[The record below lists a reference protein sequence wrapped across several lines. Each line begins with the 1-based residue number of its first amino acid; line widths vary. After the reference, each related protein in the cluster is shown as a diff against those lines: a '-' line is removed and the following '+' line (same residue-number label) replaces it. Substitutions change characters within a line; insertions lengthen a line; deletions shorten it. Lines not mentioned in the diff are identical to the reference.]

1 MVRDLHRQRLDV
13 EIAADLREDAAF
25 LHAGGLA
32 DELDRDLRL
41 DRLIEADLV
50 QIDVREP
57 AARHFLLVV
66 LEHRRVCGS
75 LTDDDIENRMQP
87 RVAGQRAPQ
96 LPLVHDERVRSL
108 STPVEHARHEALV
121 PQAPRIGGAAP
132 LALRD
137 LELDSFTGHFGG
149 EV

>member
-1 MVRDLHRQRLDV
+1 
-13 EIAADLREDAAF
+13 
-25 LHAGGLA
+25 
-32 DELDRDLRL
+32 
-41 DRLIEADLV
+41 V

-57 AARHFLLVV
+57 TARHFLLVV
-66 LEHRRVCGS
+66 LQDGRVCGS

-96 LPLVHDERVRSL
+96 LSLMHDKRVRSL
-108 STPVEHARHEALV
+108 PTPIEHAWHEALV
-121 PQAPRIGGAAP
+121 PQASRVGGAAP
-132 LALRD
+132 LALCD